1 MNTRLKQGKAP
12 MNAID
17 RRRFLTI
24 SAAAVGVA
32 GAGALLG
39 RNATS
44 QALYRWEG
52 VALGTSASI
61 TLAHPEAERI
71 VARARAEIARLE
83 GVFSLY
89 RADSALSRL
98 NAAGK
103 LEQPPF
109 ELLEC
114 LSLCGTVNAA
124 TGGLFDPSVQPVW
137 RLYAD
142 SYDLGRVPDT
152 AALAAAQALV
162 GWGGVRMDAARISFA
177 EPGMALTLNG
187 VAQGFIADRVATL
200 LASEGLSDI
209 LVDTGEMRALG
220 GHPHGGAWPISLD
233 VEGQVL
239 PNAVPLRNLALAS
252 SAPRGTTFD
261 DARTQGHILNP
272 ATGTPSAQPWRLV
285 SVTAPQAALADALS
299 SAFCLMSREEIAA
312 ALTAFPSARLVY
324 LG

>member
-1 MNTRLKQGKAP
+1 
-12 MNAID
+12 MNAVN

-24 SAAAVGVA
+24 SAAAGVF
-32 GAGALLG
+32 GTGALLG
-39 RNATS
+39 HHATS
-44 QALYRWEG
+44 QPLYRWEG

-61 TLAHPEAERI
+61 TLAHPEAKRI

-98 NAAGK
+98 NATGK
-103 LEQPPF
+103 LDQPPF

-124 TGGLFDPSVQPVW
+124 TDGLFDPSVQPVW

-142 SYDLGRVPDT
+142 SYDLGRAPD
-152 AALAAAQALV
+152 AEALATAQALV
-162 GWGGVRMDAARISFA
+162 GWGGVHADAARVSFA
-177 EPGMALTLNG
+177 RAGMALTLNG
-187 VAQGFIADRVATL
+187 VAQGFIADRVAAL
-200 LASEGLSDI
+200 LASEGLHNI

-220 GHPHGGAWPISLD
+220 GHPRGGAWPISLD
-233 VEGQVL
+233 VDGQIL
-239 PNAVPLRNLALAS
+239 PKALPLRDLALAS

-272 ATGTPSAQPWRLV
+272 ATGAPSAQPWRLV

-299 SAFCLMSREEIAA
+299 SAFCLMTREEIAT